1 MRPPGISGILNR
13 LIPRELTLSP
23 IEIIGA
29 GLAGA
34 GLLFMSTLSVA
45 LADQPLFMAPLAA
58 SIAIMFTTPGMT
70 ASRSWNVIA
79 GQFLSAT
86 VALAVVSLIGA
97 QGGKIAAP
105 IAFSLALLVM
115 RVCRCLHPPACAT
128 VMIICFAPVSQ
139 NITFLFFPVL
149 FGSVLIV
156 CFAWLVHVLEARVP
170 ARYGGRI
177 TPHHGEA

>member
-1 MRPPGISGILNR
+1 MREPGRNGIINR
-13 LIPRELTLSP
+13 LIPRGLTISP
-23 IEIIGA
+23 IEIVGA

-45 LADQPLFMAPLAA
+45 LADQPLYMAPLAA

-79 GQFLSAT
+79 GQFLSAV
-86 VALAVVSLIGA
+86 VALAAVSVISGH
-97 QGGKIAAP
+97 GGKIAAP

-115 RVCRCLHPPACAT
+115 RLCRCLHPPACAT
-128 VMIICFAPVSQ
+128 VMIICFAPASQ
-139 NITFLFFPVL
+139 TVTFLFFPVL
-149 FGSVLIV
+149 CGSILIV

-177 TPHHGEA
+177 TPNHGES